1 MSIIRLIKNKLARRK
16 RVEENCYDNIISL
29 GYNCEVTFRFLKYF
43 GFEISNLFNWTYSYS
58 INDMTNALNNFESIC
73 SGEMQNPNPLWECVN
88 THIRFH
94 GKADSRIFIKGR
106 ETEDILKA
114 DKEDL
119 LGRVAHLKEKFLNIL
134 RDDTKKLYIYKIKKE
149 DIDENV
155 NDKILNLLDALKNLG
170 GNNFKLLIVAEKENE
185 KCFSENEN
193 YMVRFVK
200 YFAPDN
206 CLVRKKYFNNGW
218 DDIYNE
224 FYVKIP
230 DKNEKKNKKYKFDK

>member
-1 MSIIRLIKNKLARRK
+1 MSFIRLIKNKIARRK
-16 RVEENCYDNIISL
+16 RIAENCYDNIISL

-43 GFEISNLFNWTYSYS
+43 GFENTNLFNWTYSYS
-58 INDMTNALNNFESIC
+58 VNDLINALNNFGDIC
-73 SGEMQNPNPLWECVN
+73 SAEMKNPDPLWECEK
-88 THIRFH
+88 THLRFH
-94 GKADSRIFIKGR
+94 GKADTRIFMKGR
-106 ETEDILKA
+106 ETEEILQA
-114 DKEDL
+114 DKADL

-134 RDDTKKLYIYKIKKE
+134 KDDTKKLYIYKIKKD

-155 NDKILNLLDALKNLG
+155 NEKLLKLLAALKNLG
-170 GNNFKLLIVAEKENE
+170 GNNFKLLIVAEKENA
-185 KCFSENEN
+185 KYFTENEN

-224 FYVKIP
+224 FYVQIP
-230 DKNEKKNKKYKFDK
+230 DKQENKNKKYKFD

>member
-1 MSIIRLIKNKLARRK
+1 MSIIRLIKNKIARRK
-16 RVEENCYDNIISL
+16 RLEENCYENIISL

-43 GFEISNLFNWTYSYS
+43 GFEKTNLFNWTFSES
-58 INDMTNALNNFESIC
+58 INDLINALESFESIC
-73 SGEMQNPNPLWECVN
+73 SDELQNPSPLWKCKN
-88 THIRFH
+88 TNIYFH
-94 GKADSRIFIKGR
+94 GKADMRIFMKGR
-106 ETEDILKA
+106 ETEELLKK

-119 LGRVAHLKEKFLNIL
+119 LGRVSHLKEKFLNIL
-134 RDDTKKLYIYKIKKE
+134 CDDTKKLYIYKIKKE

-155 NDKILNLLDALKNLG
+155 NDKILKLLGALKSLG
-170 GNNFKLLIVAEKENE
+170 GNNFKLLVVAEKENE
-185 KCFSENEN
+185 KYFEENEN
-193 YMVRFVK
+193 YIVRFVK

-230 DKNEKKNKKYKFDK
+230 DKNARKNKKYKFD